1 MKEIGF
7 SYGIMCENLETQA
20 NQQGYTLG
28 KNVELAEK
36 LRKSYN
42 MLCIHGILTNS
53 QANRCLPKLHKKIV
67 KMLEPLESENS
78 KNGGKI
84 NEIN

>member
-1 MKEIGF
+1 MKEISF
-7 SYGIMCENLETQA
+7 SYGIMCEDLEAQA

-42 MLCIHGILTNS
+42 MLCAHGILTDS
-53 QANRCLPKLHKKIV
+53 QANNCLPKLHKKIA
-67 KMLEPLESENS
+67 KMLEPLEV
-78 KNGGKI
+78 KN
-84 NEIN
+84 N